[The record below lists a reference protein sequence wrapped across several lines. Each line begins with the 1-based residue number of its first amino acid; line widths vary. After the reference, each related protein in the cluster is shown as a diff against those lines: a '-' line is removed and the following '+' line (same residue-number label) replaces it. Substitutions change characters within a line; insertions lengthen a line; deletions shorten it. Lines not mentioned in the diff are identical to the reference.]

1 MGLWS
6 GMAKKQ
12 QHFRSAWIKNK
23 CYGALHLSPLSNF
36 ICIIFD
42 GGGGGGEGEMEGGG
56 EMIGLVLLKKRYF
69 ILKIQNVEKL
79 ILINFGLN
87 VMQVMH
93 N

>member
-1 MGLWS
+1 
-6 GMAKKQ
+6 
-12 QHFRSAWIKNK
+12 
-23 CYGALHLSPLSNF
+23 
-36 ICIIFD
+36 
-42 GGGGGGEGEMEGGG
+42 MEGGG

-87 VMQVMH
+87 VMQLMH